1 MAYIL
6 KRFARICYPCSDDI
20 ASIKNLLVSMKTQE
34 LYIRVLWICEKGE
47 CSKQVEHVAD
57 TYTARVKMN

>member
-1 MAYIL
+1 MACIL
-6 KRFARICYPCSDDI
+6 KTFDRICFPCSDDI

-34 LYIRVLWICEKGE
+34 LHIRVLWTCEKGE

>member
-1 MAYIL
+1 MTYLL
-6 KRFARICYPCSDDI
+6 KRFAIFFYPCSDDI

-47 CSKQVEHVAD
+47 HSKQVEHVAN
-57 TYTARVKMN
+57 TCTTIINLN

>member
-1 MAYIL
+1 MPYLL
-6 KRFARICYPCSDDI
+6 KSFARICYPCSDDI

-34 LYIRVLWICEKGE
+34 LYIRVLCTCEKEE

-57 TYTARVKMN
+57 NCTARVKMN